1 MKRRMNRLKGAGILM
16 AAVVAAG
23 SLQIPATLQVEAAE
37 SVPASEEMVVEES
50 IFGAAS
56 SQGAQLNFSNIGATF
71 NVKDYGA
78 NTSLDDNYP
87 AFQAALDAANAYQKN
102 HPGSQCKV
110 IIPKGT
116 YCIKGESGHG
126 LIVYSNTWI
135 YAEGATIKR
144 RSDYNWHLMQTDM
157 SGKGYN
163 VTRNVKIEGGIWDGQ
178 GTETKNDNS
187 VFRFAHASNMAFI
200 NCTVQNSFNAHIIEL
215 GGVKG
220 FTAQGCTVRKYSQ
233 NNSSLKKEAI
243 QLDICNNKTIM
254 PGTATDDALCSDVLI
269 ENNTFTDLYRAVGS
283 HSAVVGLYY
292 DNVVIKNNVFSN
304 IKGKAINT
312 YNYTNCIISGNTFTN
327 CCEAIDFRAMS
338 MNKQYNGSFYAP
350 ANRSTPKAGGLKA
363 NLLIS
368 KNKITTDTASGH
380 EAPDAAIRV
389 FGAKVDSAYYANGK
403 LAIPKGNYYVEGVR
417 IENNT
422 ISGKA
427 NGISLG
433 DVRGATLSNNT
444 ITGCKR
450 SGVQIADGSKVT
462 ISGGKIQKN
471 ARNGVLVEKS
481 STAYLKGGKYEK
493 NSVNGVNVTNSKIN
507 ISGKCTIAQNGS
519 HGISLTAKSKN
530 CKIDNVTVKSNK
542 GNGIA
547 INKGSSLTM
556 TGGTVSNN
564 KKNGI
569 SVAASTLTVKKIKVN
584 SNKEN
589 GIGFAGA
596 SKGNVNNS
604 KILKNA
610 KSGITANNG
619 SLNISGNEIKDNSKY
634 GISLSGSAKAASLK
648 KNTLSNQGKNEIV
661 VSGGAKA
668 PIKTT
673 VSTKLN
679 AVTSN
684 MKQVTG
690 TAHPKSKLT
699 VKAGNKTIGTGI
711 VSTNRQYSIRI
722 AKQKKGT
729 KIEVSNTDT
738 NKNIFNRTVK
748 IVK

>member
-1 MKRRMNRLKGAGILM
+1 MERRTNKLRGIGIFM

-23 SLQIPATLQVEAAE
+23 SLQMPVLAQTESTESIPVAEAEVVAE
-37 SVPASEEMVVEES
+37 SNL
-50 IFGAAS
+50 GAKA
-56 SQGAQLNFSNIGATF
+56 QKGAQLNFSNIGATY

-78 NTSLDDNYP
+78 STSADDNYP
-87 AFQAALDAANAYQKN
+87 AFQAALDAANKYQKN

-116 YCIKGESGHG
+116 YRIKGESGHG

-144 RSDYNWHLMQTDM
+144 RSDYNWNLMQTKM

-163 VTRNVKIEGGIWDGQ
+163 VTENVKIEGGTWDGQ
-178 GTETKNDNS
+178 GAETKNTNS

-220 FTAQGCTVRKYSQ
+220 FTAQGCTVRKYKQ
-233 NNSSLKKEAI
+233 DDASLKKEAI

-254 PGTATDDALCSDVLI
+254 PGTTSDDALCSDVLI

-292 DNVVIKNNVFSN
+292 DNVVINNNVFSN

-312 YNYTNCIISGNTFTN
+312 YNYTNCTISGNTFTN

-338 MNKQYNGSFYAP
+338 MNKQYTGSFYAP
-350 ANRSTPKAGGLKA
+350 ADGSTPKAGGLKA
-363 NLLIS
+363 NLVIS
-368 KNKITTDTASGH
+368 NNKITKDNASGH
-380 EAPDAAIRV
+380 ETPDAAIRV
-389 FGAKVDSAYYANGK
+389 FGAKVDSAYRANGK
-403 LAIPKGNYYVEGVR
+403 LAIPKGNYYVEGVL
-417 IENNT
+417 IENNS

-433 DVRGATLSNNT
+433 DVRGATLKNNT
-444 ITGCKR
+444 ISGCKR

-462 ISGGKIQKN
+462 ISGGKIRKN
-471 ARNGVLVEKS
+471 TRNGVLVEKNS
-481 STAYLKGGKYEK
+481 EAYLKGGKIEQ
-493 NSVNGVNVTNSKIN
+493 NSVNGINVTKSKIN
-507 ISGKCTIAQNGS
+507 VSKKCVISQNKS
-519 HGISLTAKSKN
+519 HGISLTEQSKG
-530 CKIDNVTVKSNK
+530 CKISSATIKSNG

-547 INKGSSLTM
+547 MNKGSVLTM
-556 TGGTVSNN
+556 TGGTVDSN

-569 SVAASTLTVKKIKVN
+569 SVTASSLTAKSISVKN
-584 SNKEN
+584 NKEN
-589 GIGFAGA
+589 GIGFSSS
-596 SKGNVNNS
+596 SKGTINNS
-604 KILKNA
+604 SITKNT
-610 KSGITANNG
+610 KSGITANSG
-619 SLNISGNEIKDNSKY
+619 KLNISGNTIENNKKY
-634 GISLSGSAKAASLK
+634 GISLAGSAKASSLT
-648 KNTLSNQGKNEIV
+648 KNTLSNKGKNEIV

-668 PIKTT
+668 PVKTT

-684 MKQVTG
+684 MKKVTG

-699 VKAGNKTIGTGI
+699 VKAGNKTLGTGVAENSGNYVI
-711 VSTNRQYSIRI
+711 KIK
-722 AKQKKGT
+722 KQKPGT
-729 KIEVSNTDT
+729 SISVSSTDAK
-738 NKNIFNRTVK
+738 KNIFKRTVTVGK
-748 IVK
+748 